1 MRLARHLNEIGGTA
15 RFELAVPERIADEF
29 SMKVLGSMQ
38 LLQNEASQLPIE
50 VENSICSG
58 MSRLSA

>member
-1 MRLARHLNEIGGTA
+1 MESGGTA
-15 RFELAVPERIADEF
+15 RFELAVPVRIADEF